1 MKLFRF
7 EGNLC
12 KWPDFIQNF
21 KACVHDKGSFTD
33 NICMEQLLSML
44 SGEVKRT
51 VFSVERNGISMS
63 WLLILRKINLEL
75 QISNIFEIK
84 NRF

>member
-1 MKLFRF
+1 MKLFWF

-21 KACVHDKGSFTD
+21 KVCVHDKGSFTD

-51 VFSVERNGISMS
+51 VFSVERNGISTAFNAS
-63 WLLILRKINLEL
+63 KEKFGTPN
-75 QISNIFEIK
+75 K
-84 NRF
+84 

>member
-12 KWPDFIQNF
+12 KWPDFIQNS

-51 VFSVERNGISMS
+51 VFSIEKNGISMPR
-63 WLLILRKINLEL
+63 LLILRNRNLEL

-84 NRF
+84 YRF

>member
-1 MKLFRF
+1 MKLFWF

-51 VFSVERNGISMS
+51 VFSIERNGISTAFNAS
-63 WLLILRKINLEL
+63 KEKFGTPN
-75 QISNIFEIK
+75 K
-84 NRF
+84 

>member
-1 MKLFRF
+1 MKLVRF

>member
-1 MKLFRF
+1 MKLVQF

>member
-1 MKLFRF
+1 MKLVRF

-51 VFSVERNGISMS
+51 VFSIEKNGISMPR
-63 WLLILRKINLEL
+63 LLILRNRNLEL

-84 NRF
+84 YRF